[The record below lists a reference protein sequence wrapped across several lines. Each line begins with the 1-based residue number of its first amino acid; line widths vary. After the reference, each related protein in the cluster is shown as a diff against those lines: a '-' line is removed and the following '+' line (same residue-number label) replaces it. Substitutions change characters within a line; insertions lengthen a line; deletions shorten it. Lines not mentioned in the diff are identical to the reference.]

1 MIYPCQSSSFSSH
14 PMLAQ
19 CTVEQSGYGY
29 RDGSYYSCAQN
40 DGLTFIKTELATI
53 IAEYLANNRVQF

>member
-19 CTVEQSGYGY
+19 CTVEQSAYGC

-40 DGLTFIKTELATI
+40 YRRTFTKTELATI
-53 IAEYLANNRVQF
+53 SAEYLACQ